1 VGKKPKGAY
10 HHGNL
15 REAIV
20 IAATGIVN
28 TVGALALTVRTV
40 ADRVGVS
47 HAAVYHHFEDRT
59 QMIAAVAEAGF
70 VAVGADM
77 ARAAEG
83 TPQPLARYRRM
94 GVAYITFALRHPK
107 LYGVMFGAETAA
119 EHANPALAAAAR
131 AVFDKMRA
139 VIAECQAAGSLAP
152 GSPELHTLFCWS
164 AVHGYASLVSERQL
178 GHLPLAGSPSTLA
191 ETIVDRIFTGVGR
204 R

>member
-20 IAATGIVN
+20 VAGTAIVN
-28 TVGALALTVRTV
+28 TKGSHALTVRTV
-40 ADRVGVS
+40 AERVGVT

-70 VAVGADM
+70 LAVGADL
-77 ARAAEG
+77 ARAAGG

-94 GVAYITFALRHPK
+94 GVAYVTFALQHPR

-139 VIAECQAAGSLAP
+139 VIAECQAAGFLAP
-152 GSPELHTLFCWS
+152 GSPDLHTLFCWS

-178 GHLPLAGSPSTLA
+178 GHLPLVGSPGALA